1 MYNPQLDTFIQV
13 AESGSFSKAA
23 QALYITPTA
32 VIKQMNL
39 LEARVGV
46 TLFNRTHHG
55 LTLTRAG
62 ESFLAD
68 ARHVVSYSHE
78 AIARARDVDRDEKR
92 LVRVGVSLMTPN
104 SVLARLWPRVQRR
117 CPGMSIQVVSFEN
130 TPYNSRH
137 MLATL
142 GQDIDVVAGV
152 YDDAFLRE
160 RGCAALDL
168 GREPLCLAVPMEG
181 ELAGRASLSLD
192 DLHGQTLMLIQ
203 RGWNEDMDR
212 LRDEIWRHHPQ
223 ITIRDFPQYTAEA
236 FNVCANEGYALV
248 SLALWEDVHPML
260 RNVPVDWDFCV
271 SYGIFHA
278 PEPSEHVAEFLE
290 AVRAERDALGVA

>member
-46 TLFNRTHHG
+46 LLFRRTHHG

-62 ESFLAD
+62 ESFLKD
-68 ARHVVSYSHE
+68 ARHVVRYSRE
-78 AIARARDVDRDEKR
+78 AVARARDVDRGERR

-104 SVLARLWPRVQRR
+104 SVLASLWPRVRRR
-117 CPGMSIQVVSFEN
+117 CPGMSIQVVTFEN

-168 GREPLCLAVPMEG
+168 VREPLCLAVPIES
-181 ELAGRASLSLD
+181 ELAERASLSLD

-203 RGWNEDMDR
+203 RGWNEDIDR
-212 LRDEIWRHHPQ
+212 LRDEIWERHPQ
-223 ITIRDFPQYTAEA
+223 ITVRDFPQYTAEA
-236 FNVCANEGYALV
+236 FNVCANEGHVLV
-248 SLALWEDVHPML
+248 SLALWESVHPML
-260 RNVPVDWDFCV
+260 RNVPADWDYRV

-278 PEPSEHVAEFLE
+278 PEPSEHVAEFLD
-290 AVRAERDALGVA
+290 AIRAERGALAGA